1 MSGSWFDRLGQTSG
15 QAAPTAA
22 PKMKNAADWFGLIDN
37 GAATATEPKKE
48 AHTPSGSQADIF
60 AALDAATKK
69 DETVTD
75 NASNASNASN
85 ANAGRAKVG
94 AKPLPYPPPPYPD
107 PEYALPP
114 VDAKGPG
121 ASKEQGSPPVDIF
134 AALDA
139 AKKKD
144 ETVTDNAS
152 NASNANTVETKT
164 DGE

>member
-48 AHTPSGSQADIF
+48 ARAPSGSQADIF

-69 DETVTD
+69 EENAKEETDTD
-75 NASNASNASN
+75 
-85 ANAGRAKVG
+85 
-94 AKPLPYPPPPYPD
+94 
-107 PEYALPP
+107 
-114 VDAKGPG
+114 
-121 ASKEQGSPPVDIF
+121 
-134 AALDA
+134 
-139 AKKKD
+139 
-144 ETVTDNAS
+144 

>member
-48 AHTPSGSQADIF
+48 ARTPSGSQADIF
-60 AALDAATKK
+60 AALDAAKKEENTKEEA
-69 DETVTD
+69 DT
-75 NASNASNASN
+75 
-85 ANAGRAKVG
+85 G
-94 AKPLPYPPPPYPD
+94 
-107 PEYALPP
+107 
-114 VDAKGPG
+114 
-121 ASKEQGSPPVDIF
+121 
-134 AALDA
+134 
-139 AKKKD
+139 
-144 ETVTDNAS
+144 